1 MDAEQRA
8 QCGARRLFHVFRSH
22 GHLVLGTFVAAAWM
36 VLLLALV
43 PIERL
48 NRSSP
53 LPLYTIEV
61 KAPHCT
67 SDIQQRE
74 GFWRIRSGAWLSV
87 TLRPEITV
95 EGKVEIR
102 AFLARRDQPPI
113 PLSLEGVDQ
122 PSRAGTFQLSG
133 YVNPSDQPPDDR
145 ARLLFVIGHAEDRWS
160 LFHDTRQVL
169 ALPVE
174 FVRD

>member
-1 MDAEQRA
+1 MDAEQSA
-8 QCGARRLFHVFRSH
+8 QYGARRSFHAFHSH
-22 GHLVLGTFVAAAWM
+22 GDLLLGSFVAAAWM
-36 VLLLALV
+36 ALLLASV
-43 PIERL
+43 PIQRL

-53 LPLYTIEV
+53 LPLYAIEV
-61 KAPHCT
+61 QASHCT

-74 GFWRIRSGAWLSV
+74 GIWRIRSGAWLSV
-87 TLRPEITV
+87 TLRPEIAV
-95 EGKVEIR
+95 EGRVEVR
-102 AFLARRDQPPI
+102 AFMARRDQPPI

-145 ARLLFVIGHAEDRWS
+145 ARILFVIGRAEDRWS